1 MANMPFP
8 TSGGSY
14 RHENGQL
21 ILDEPTVR
29 AVVSHETSDNA
40 ENVSEESD
48 SPTPRRKRKKEN
60 EE

>member
-1 MANMPFP
+1 MVKMPFP

-14 RHENGQL
+14 RHENGTL

-29 AVVSHETSDNA
+29 AVVSEETSDNA